1 MHIYLFLMPLLHGPG
16 AHRKVLTSWST
27 DQCIQW
33 DIFEQTKCYH
43 CVYTWPLRRLRGDEN
58 GKTGVCSACY
68 PGACMKFSVSCL
80 ISTCEF
86 EYCKSIFRQPNTESP
101 PKTCILQKPNVL
113 AFCEV
118 SLAFLPASDGVSAS
132 EWLGWCLLRLD
143 DSAPQQKPW
152 SPHSRWKRFLFCL
165 SLAGKVRGRRA
176 SGIVAGQLGNCNGT
190 WPNPFIF
197 LSLSSRR
204 VENLESWLGSIMAKW
219 EKSPGACIWQGLAKR
234 VSYLNDWLFTKF
246 KRAKSRN
253 QNASWNDFKY
263 TSNPFLP
270 QFDHLL
276 GKSSWLESARHH
288 CTSQVLELPE
298 GGNAIMIYIL
308 T

>member
-1 MHIYLFLMPLLHGPG
+1 MLLPRLRPPPSKTSDS
-16 AHRKVLTSWST
+16 AHPTMRTTLWSSTS
-27 DQCIQW
+27 QHLEINGNILELVIQPP
-33 DIFEQTKCYH
+33 E
-43 CVYTWPLRRLRGDEN
+43 LRRQLNLTRGSIEN
-58 GKTGVCSACY
+58 
-68 PGACMKFSVSCL
+68 MFSVPPTHFYMHFREVCPSFNKQATKYNWHQVNSFFPSCF
-80 ISTCEF
+80 SVQC
-86 EYCKSIFRQPNTESP
+86 
-101 PKTCILQKPNVL
+101 
-113 AFCEV
+113 
-118 SLAFLPASDGVSAS
+118 
-132 EWLGWCLLRLD
+132 CLLLAT
-143 DSAPQQKPW
+143 APQQKPW